1 MRKWILAACVAV
13 VGGALVIEDVEA
25 RRLGGARSSGVQRS
39 VTPTTPAKP
48 AQQQAA
54 PNQQQG
60 ASQAAP
66 AGAQPAAS
74 GMSRWAPILGG
85 LAIGGILG
93 YLFGGNGLLGIL
105 LIALLAIGAVL
116 AVRAFAR
123 SRTQAAPQ
131 RMQYAGL
138 GQETVVA
145 PPPSQAAG
153 VTLPASKLPAGF
165 DEAGFLKAAK
175 LNFIRLQAANDSGR
189 IDEVREFTTE
199 ELFEELKQ
207 DIRGQQQTDVVSLQA
222 DLLEIA
228 TESEKHWASV
238 RFSGLIREAP
248 GAAPAEFEEVWN
260 LVKPADGSS
269 GWLLAGIQ
277 QMH

>member
-39 VTPTTPAKP
+39 VTPTAPAKP
-48 AQQQAA
+48 AQQTA
-54 PNQQQG
+54 PSQQQG

-74 GMSRWAPILGG
+74 GASRWAPILGG

-105 LIALLAIGAVL
+105 LVALLAIGAVL

-123 SRTQAAPQ
+123 SRAQAPQ
-131 RMQYAGL
+131 RVQYAGM
-138 GQETVVA
+138 GQETVVT
-145 PPPSQAAG
+145 PPPSQQAAG

-199 ELFEELKQ
+199 ELFEELRQ

-222 DLLEIA
+222 DLLELA

-238 RFSGLIREAP
+238 RFSGLIRETP
-248 GAAPAEFEEVWN
+248 GATPAEFEEVWN